1 MMLRTLATGFV
12 RWFTHFGKRKLEW
25 MLAIYT
31 LGFGLWLLIPAT
43 SMSVA
48 SFSRALGIMGEAS
61 WGALYAIVGACHAVA
76 LHINGRSA
84 WTPFARLAAVS
95 LNSQVFLAITAGIYP
110 SNPWGTGVFTYGF
123 LGIGFCGVCMVSAAV
138 DCGKEV
144 KVWRIRNA
152 AHE

>member
-1 MMLRTLATGFV
+1 MMVRIPAIGLA

-25 MLAIYT
+25 LLALYTCGFGIWLLLPPDSMNIRSFATALRFLREGEWGAIY
-31 LGFGLWLLIPAT
+31 AC
-43 SMSVA
+43 
-48 SFSRALGIMGEAS
+48 
-61 WGALYAIVGACHAVA
+61 VGACHALA
-76 LHINGRSA
+76 LHINGRAA
-84 WTPFARLAAVS
+84 WTPFARLAAVF